1 MPAEIL
7 QRDRAVRP
15 FQAAENQLVHGAV
28 NGNVDA
34 HRVNAGDDI
43 LLQTVHRI
51 PESGRQRAVTMVGD
65 GVAERI
71 RRNRAAVRQRGRRQP
86 QQTRFEQHFE
96 VRRVVSIQEAVHQ
109 RRVR

>member
-15 FQAAENQLVHGAV
+15 FQAAGNQLVHGAV
-28 NGNVDA
+28 NRNVDA

-43 LLQTVHRI
+43 LLQTIHRI
-51 PESGRQRAVTMVGD
+51 PESGRQRAVTMVSD